1 VGASIAAGDAAGDEE
16 DKLPTVFAGGVDEL
30 RSRWSGAPFLCHRL
44 GPTLEKN
51 FIAHNAAEELF

>member
-1 VGASIAAGDAAGDEE
+1 VGASIAAGDEE

-30 RSRWSGAPFLCHRL
+30 RSRWNRAPFLRHHL

>member
-1 VGASIAAGDAAGDEE
+1 VGASIAAGDEE

-30 RSRWSGAPFLCHRL
+30 RSRWNRVPFLRHHL